1 MNADTFQDAVYICI
15 LSAAGR
21 GHHFLPLYKINA
33 ECAGPE
39 KPEEAQEQKR
49 KG

>member
-39 KPEEAQEQKR
+39 KPEEAQ
-49 KG
+49 